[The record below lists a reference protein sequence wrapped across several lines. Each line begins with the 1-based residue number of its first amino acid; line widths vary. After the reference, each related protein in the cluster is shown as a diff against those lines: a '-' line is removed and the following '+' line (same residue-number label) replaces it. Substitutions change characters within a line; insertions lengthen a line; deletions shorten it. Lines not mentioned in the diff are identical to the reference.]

1 MNIRQKWDEL
11 RQKNEAGLIA
21 YTMAGFP
28 SLDESMRIAKTL
40 AESGADFL
48 EIGLPFSDPIA
59 DGPVIQ
65 AASNAG
71 LANGATFDKL
81 LNEVPKLKLEI
92 PLILMSYLNPLLNH
106 GLSRTFRDLKRAG
119 FSGLIVPDLPA
130 DESGEWTALSKS
142 SGVDLILLAAPTSPD
157 ARLKKIAEASSGF
170 VYCVSVAGTTGIRK
184 ALPPEAPRMVRRL
197 RKLTGKPLAVGF
209 GVSTPEHV
217 RELSKTAD
225 GVIVASRILKAV
237 EEGED
242 FAALVRGLKQATHR
256 DSPKPVRSGRIP
268 ESGGS
273 GAVRIPFIR
282 RTVHHRR
289 IPASCTP
296 VAAYK
301 KLFAGGPHSF
311 LYESLESTG
320 KRGRYSFL
328 GGKPYV
334 VFKSFGTRIEIYTK
348 DGVHHATGDPLQTLR
363 QILNE
368 LRMDA
373 SVRPFSGGAV
383 GYASYD
389 AVRFFET
396 LPDKNPDT
404 LRIPE
409 FYFIFP
415 EEVLVFDHL
424 EKTVDIVIHS
434 DGPREERML
443 ELSRLCQASEEVPG
457 TAAEGS
463 WQPDRDVDGFA
474 AVMAPEAYMESVRR
488 AKEYI
493 LAGDAFQIV
502 LSQRFTFPVKT
513 DPLRIYEALRVA
525 NPSPYMYYL
534 DFGGLNVLGSSPEI
548 LVKVLDRQVTIRPL
562 AGTRRRGKDEAE
574 DQALE
579 AELVRDEKER
589 AEHVMLVD
597 LARNDIGRV
606 CDYGTVETTDLFTVE
621 RYSKVMHMVSN
632 VQGTLRKDR
641 NAFDCFA
648 ACFPAG
654 TVSGAPKVRA
664 MEIIDELEP
673 VRRGIYAGSIGY
685 FDFAGNMDMC
695 IAIRTVVVQNGE
707 GMIQAGAG
715 IVADSDPE
723 HEYHESL
730 NKARALFQAVLKTG
744 G

>member
-1 MNIRQKWDEL
+1 MNIQQKWGEL
-11 RQKNEAGLIA
+11 RLKNEAGLIA
-21 YTMAGFP
+21 YTMTGFP
-28 SLDESMRIAKTL
+28 SLDESMQIARVL
-40 AESGADFL
+40 AENGADFL

-65 AASNAG
+65 AASHVG
-71 LANGATFDKL
+71 LQNGATLKTL
-81 LNEVPKLKLEI
+81 LEEVQKLKLKI
-92 PLILMSYLNPLLNH
+92 PLILMSYLNPLLSY
-106 GLSRTFRDLKRAG
+106 GVPQSFSALKRAG
-119 FSGLIVPDLPA
+119 FSGLIIPDLPVEEA
-130 DESGEWTALSKS
+130 DEWRMLAKS
-142 SGVDLILLAAPTSPD
+142 TGVDLILLAAPVSSE
-157 ARLKKIAEASSGF
+157 ARLKKIAAASSGF
-170 VYCVSVAGTTGIRK
+170 VYCVSVAGTTGIRRH
-184 ALPPEAPRMVRRL
+184 LPPGGPRLVKRL
-197 RKLTGKPLAVGF
+197 RKLTDKPLAVGF
-209 GVSTPEHV
+209 GVSTPEQV
-217 RELSKTAD
+217 RKLVKTAD
-225 GVIVASRILKAV
+225 GVIVASRILQAIV
-237 EEGED
+237 AGED
-242 FAALVRGLKQATHR
+242 FAALVRSLKQATHR
-256 DSPKPVRSGRIP
+256 NSIRLNQTGWIQQSGNSCI
-268 ESGGS
+268 E
-273 GAVRIPFIR
+273 RIPFNR

-289 IPASCTP
+289 IPASGTP
-296 VAAYK
+296 VAAYQRI
-301 KLFAGGPHSF
+301 FTEEMHSF

-334 VFKSFGTRIEIYTK
+334 VFKSFGTRIEIHTES
-348 DGVHHATGDPLQTLR
+348 GVHHTTGDPLQTLR

-389 AVRFFET
+389 AVRCFEN
-396 LPDKNPDT
+396 LPDKNPDA
-404 LRIPE
+404 LQIPE

-434 DGPREERML
+434 DEPREERLL
-443 ELSRLCQASEEVPG
+443 ELSQLCQMP
-457 TAAEGS
+457 AETSGMDES
-463 WQPDRDVDGFA
+463 QRRAREIDGFKPA
-474 AVMAPEAYMESVRR
+474 MTPEAFMESVRR
-488 AKEYI
+488 AKEYMR
-493 LAGDAFQIV
+493 AGDAFQIV

-513 DPLRIYEALRVA
+513 APLRIYEELRLA

-534 DFGGLNVLGSSPEI
+534 NLEELNILGSSPEI
-548 LVKVLDRQVTIRPL
+548 LVKVLDQQVTIRPL
-562 AGTRRRGKDEAE
+562 AGTRRRGEDDTE
-574 DQALE
+574 DQALA
-579 AELVRDEKER
+579 AELVHNEKER

-606 CDYGTVETTDLFTVE
+606 CEFGTIETTNLFAVE
-621 RYSKVMHMVSN
+621 RYSRVMHMVSN
-632 VQGTLRKDR
+632 VQGILRLDR
-641 NAFDCFA
+641 DAFDCFA

-695 IAIRTVVVQNGE
+695 IAIRTVVIRNGE
-707 GMIQAGAG
+707 GMIQTGAG
-715 IVADSDPE
+715 IVVDSDPT

-730 NKARALFQAVLKTG
+730 NKARALFQAVLKSG